1 MHSLISCVKDCN
13 SVYAIL
19 MGAPQAG
26 STVTLKASTGQ
37 DHEISQVS
45 PLSGSSTNW
54 QRTDAGLM
62 ITVPVITDT
71 KRHANVFIIGLK

>member
-13 SVYAIL
+13 SGYAIL

-26 STVTLKASTGQ
+26 STVTLKALTGQ
-37 DHEISQVS
+37 DLEISQVS
-45 PLSGSSTNW
+45 LQSDPSTNW

-62 ITVPVITDT
+62 ITVP
-71 KRHANVFIIGLK
+71 FIIDTQRHGTVFKIGLN